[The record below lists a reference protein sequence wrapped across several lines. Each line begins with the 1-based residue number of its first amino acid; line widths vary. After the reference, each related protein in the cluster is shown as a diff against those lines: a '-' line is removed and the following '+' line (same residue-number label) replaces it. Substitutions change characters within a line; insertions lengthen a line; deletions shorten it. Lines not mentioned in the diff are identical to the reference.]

1 MGDEGADVVP
11 DVGTSAPEEE
21 EGVGFIDNEGEDDW
35 PDMTLGIAET
45 EGVLDE
51 GEEGEGG
58 TLFGDS
64 VGLDVGAQCA
74 ELKFLKTR
82 QLKFKSKIP

>member
-1 MGDEGADVVP
+1 
-11 DVGTSAPEEE
+11 
-21 EGVGFIDNEGEDDW
+21 
-35 PDMTLGIAET
+35 MTLGIAET

-51 GEEGEGG
+51 REEGEGG